1 MPDRWILYCVLVSS
15 SRVRVSPSAMPT
27 TRPVRVS
34 ALDVVVSTASAM
46 HTRTRL
52 KSFVRITG
60 LHSMADQ
67 SDLQQYYRLANILIE
82 QAGKEQLAQCARL
95 LALNLAHYQGKFGE
109 MPLEDTLAILDATEP
124 NHEQEV
130 LLRDGMEILVGLLG
144 GVLSGLGE
152 EKH

>member
-1 MPDRWILYCVLVSS
+1 
-15 SRVRVSPSAMPT
+15 
-27 TRPVRVS
+27 
-34 ALDVVVSTASAM
+34 
-46 HTRTRL
+46 
-52 KSFVRITG
+52 
-60 LHSMADQ
+60 MADQ
-67 SDLQQYYRLANILIE
+67 SDLQQYYRLADILIE

-124 NHEQEV
+124 NDEQEV